1 MVKGIGIL
9 LILATTTLTGR
20 YFSVRAHRRVQ
31 ELETFTQ
38 LFSSIRAQIAYT
50 LTPTLELLYN
60 LQEDLEFKSFRF
72 LKQLCDRLEAGAPL
86 QSAWEQ
92 SVAAYKTGSA
102 LQAEELQYIMA
113 FGSAFGSTDKEGQQ
127 ANCAYY
133 IDRLTETK
141 KAVQSR
147 LPNTTKLCTSLG
159 VLTGLF
165 LGILLL

>member
-1 MVKGIGIL
+1 M
-9 LILATTTLTGR
+9 
-20 YFSVRAHRRVQ
+20 Q

-50 LTPTLELLYN
+50 LTPTLELLCN
-60 LQEDLEFKSFRF
+60 LQENAEFKKFPF
-72 LKQLCDRLEAGAPL
+72 LKLLCDRLEAEMPL

-92 SVAAYKTGSA
+92 SVADYKTGSA

-113 FGSAFGSTDKEGQQ
+113 FGSAFGSTDKDGQQ

-147 LPNTTKLCTSLG
+147 LPNTAKLCTSLG

>member
-1 MVKGIGIL
+1 M
-9 LILATTTLTGR
+9 TTTLTGR

-50 LTPTLELLYN
+50 LTPTLELLCN
-60 LQEDLEFKSFRF
+60 LQENAEFKKLRF
-72 LKQLCDRLEAGAPL
+72 LKLLCDRLEAGAPL

-92 SVAAYKTGSA
+92 SVAAYKAGSA

-147 LPNTTKLCTSLG
+147 LPNTTKLCMSLG

>member
-1 MVKGIGIL
+1 M
-9 LILATTTLTGR
+9 
-20 YFSVRAHRRVQ
+20 Q

-50 LTPTLELLYN
+50 LTPTLDLLCN
-60 LQEDLEFKSFRF
+60 LQENAEFKKFRF
-72 LKQLCDRLEAGAPL
+72 LKLLCDCLQTGTPL

-92 SVAAYKTGSA
+92 SVADYKTGSA
-102 LQAEELQYIMA
+102 LQPEDLQYIQA
-113 FGSAFGSTDKEGQQ
+113 FGSAFGSTDKDGQQ